1 MPLAVVTVVV
11 SAVGVVPSGLPLM
24 PPRHPAKTTSTS
36 NPAATGARAIAL
48 CRRSGHITLLA

>member
-1 MPLAVVTVVV
+1 MAVVTVVV